1 VHLWS
6 LSGKLSGNPLSCLR
20 ILRAEDRDRDEMSSG
35 VSADR
40 GVIEIG
46 SGKGCRRDSLR
57 ISRGY
62 AVAVELDVGRRIC
75 GLGFG
80 WDVAWMRGGD
90 GSNGAGELW
99 RLFGSGQ
106 VRSAGAAVGGT
117 TGKASGRANGFNH
130 IEGLQ
135 SRSFRDW
142 MWRRFHCARLQV
154 SKTGGQDDIVRNGGG
169 GLPIRLVSDL
179 RHVLDRSRVPVWLGA
194 RCWMIHDLLSR
205 SDAVNTGG
213 VEECSGGQPAAA
225 SAKFALPGFSKP
237 QRIICWGL
245 LKPG

>member
-1 VHLWS
+1 MW
-6 LSGKLSGNPLSCLR
+6 
-20 ILRAEDRDRDEMSSG
+20 
-35 VSADR
+35 R
-40 GVIEIG
+40 G
-46 SGKGCRRDSLR
+46 
-57 ISRGY
+57 
-62 AVAVELDVGRRIC
+62 C
-75 GLGFG
+75 G
-80 WDVAWMRGGD
+80 GGD